1 MADTVKRQSQLHEL
15 IAVEADLVNSAKV
28 QHADVMNTFTKR
40 TDHFVGMSKDVKY
53 YDEARQQENEHSEKA
68 MVDTVDKRL
77 DYALDIYARLFD
89 GLFQKE
95 EANQR
100 ANADLVV
107 GGETLLTG
115 IPATM
120 LLGLETRLKL
130 WQEIVIA
137 IPTLEPSIPW
147 TEDKSAGDGI
157 FRSQDEV
164 KKKTE
169 KKLEYITV
177 AQATDKHPAQIKDW
191 TTDVAVANVHQV
203 TLSSKWPAA
212 KKARVLQ
219 RLDDL
224 IISVKRARQRAN
236 QVGVLNNL
244 HIGKVLRDYILA

>member
-1 MADTVKRQSQLHEL
+1 MADTDTKRKAQLHEL

-28 QHADVMNTFTKR
+28 QHADVLNTFTKR
-40 TDHFVGMSKDVKY
+40 TDHFVGITKDVKY
-53 YDEARQQENEHSEKA
+53 YDEARQQENEHAEKA

-77 DYALDIYARLFD
+77 DYALNIYVRLFD
-89 GLFQKE
+89 ALLQKE

-100 ANADLVV
+100 AKADLVV
-107 GGETLLTG
+107 GS
-115 IPATM
+115 IVIAKDVPATM

-147 TEDKSAGDGI
+147 VEDKAAGEGI
-157 FRSQDEV
+157 FRSSDDI

-177 AQATDKHPAQIKDW
+177 AQATDKHPAQVKDW
-191 TTDVAVANVHQV
+191 TVDVAVANIHQV
-203 TLSSKWPAA
+203 NQSSKWPPA

-224 IISVKRARQRAN
+224 IVAVKKARQRAN
-236 QVGVLNNL
+236 QVALEDL
-244 HIGKVLRDYILA
+244 HIGNALRDYILG